1 MRAKLGQN
9 FLTSQNIARKIIDSA
24 DLASSDIVLEVGPGK
39 GILTNLILEKIPQGK
54 LIAVEKDPKL
64 VTYLEALLPSKI
76 GSKASKL
83 EILHED
89 ILKFDSAN
97 YKLKS
102 GDYKIVA
109 NLPYYITSNFLRRFL
124 ESKNQPSLMILMV
137 QKEVAERIIAKTGKE
152 SLLSLSVKAY
162 GKPEIIMKV
171 SAGYFSPKPKVDS
184 AVIKISGISDEFF
197 EKNKIGEK
205 EFFDFLRK
213 GFGQKRKLLKNNL
226 KQFFKTE
233 EDMETAFEKAKI
245 SFSARAENL
254 KLDNWKDLFL
264 KK

>member
-39 GILTNLILEKIPQGK
+39 GILTKLILEKIPQGK
-54 LIAVEKDPKL
+54 LVSVEKDSKL
-64 VTYLEALLPSKI
+64 VVHLEALLLSEL

-83 EILHED
+83 VILHED
-89 ILKFDSAN
+89 ILKFDPAN
-97 YKLKS
+97 YKLKA
-102 GDYKIVA
+102 GNYKIIA
-109 NLPYYITSNFLRRFL
+109 NLPYYITSIFLRKFL
-124 ESKNQPSLMILMV
+124 ESDFQPNQMVLMV

-171 SAGYFSPKPKVDS
+171 PAGHFFPKPKVDS
-184 AVIKISGISDEFF
+184 AVIKISGISNDFF

-205 EFFDFLRK
+205 EFFVFLRK

-226 KQFFKTE
+226 KQFFKNE
-233 EDMETAFEKAKI
+233 ENIKIVFEKAGI
-245 SFSARAENL
+245 SFSARAEDL
-254 KLDNWKDLFL
+254 KLDNWKNLFL
-264 KK
+264 GI